1 MERYL
6 EPKDIEQYSQM
17 NGYRKRFRAN
27 GNGNIIGA
35 EGCRKRFIDEG

>member
-1 MERYL
+1 MFGA
-6 EPKDIEQYSQM
+6 K
-17 NGYRKRFRAN
+17 